1 MHHAS
6 HFVTN
11 VRMEEEVS
19 YNAIE
24 QLKEYSTSLAFTV
37 GHTTP
42 VLREIQRVGD
52 SDNLAAATGDAC
64 HGGKATEWHAPDNA
78 EHERSTQESCAVLS
92 TTCVANSHKQ
102 MLAGAHTPDPT
113 VCHGCSPVRATASS
127 LASIR
132 DSELPVGLY
141 NNNIKPRPTDGN
153 FFKSMAKAIKANRA
167 SIPDPEFVD
176 EQTCMQYTGYYTS
189 NSCGGKTRYVNWI
202 VGEAMR
208 MRIELK
214 FCLIHERMLRLRTIG
229 VFGDE
234 SEYVVGSL

>member
-19 YNAIE
+19 DNTIE
-24 QLKEYSTSLAFTV
+24 QLKEYSTSLAFT
-37 GHTTP
+37 GRHTTP
-42 VLREIQRVGD
+42 VLRAIQRVGD
-52 SDNLAAATGDAC
+52 SDNVAPATGDLC
-64 HGGKATEWHAPDNA
+64 HGCKTKEWHVSDSP
-78 EHERSTQESCAVLS
+78 EHDRSPQESYAVLS
-92 TTCVANSHKQ
+92 TTSVANSDKH
-102 MLAGAHTPDPT
+102 MLAGAYTPAPT
-113 VCHGCSPVRATASS
+113 VCHGCSPVCTTASS

-141 NNNIKPRPTDGN
+141 KNNIKPTPIDRN
-153 FFKSMAKAIKANRA
+153 FFKSMAKTIKANRA

-176 EQTCMQYTGYYTS
+176 EHTCMQYTGYYTS

-208 MRIELK
+208 IRIELK